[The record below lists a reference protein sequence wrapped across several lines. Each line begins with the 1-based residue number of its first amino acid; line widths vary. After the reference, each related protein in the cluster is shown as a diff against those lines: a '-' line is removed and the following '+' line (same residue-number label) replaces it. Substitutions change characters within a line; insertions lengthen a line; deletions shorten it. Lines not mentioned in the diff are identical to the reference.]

1 MTMKISLIT
10 HDIKIREALKV
21 LEKDLGVTFTESGV
35 PLSITKSNNQ
45 ETTIRYENNQ
55 GFIEYGETYHVYRA
69 VGLFV
74 QHMNEKNAD
83 FVLKETPLFDT
94 VGPMFDLSRNVVT
107 RVDEFKRMIRM
118 LALMGFNSAMLY
130 MEDTFEIKAYPYF
143 GYLRGRYTEK
153 EIKELDDY
161 AYQFGIELIPCIQT
175 LAHLDEFLKWE
186 EAAHLK
192 DTRGVLITEKD
203 VTYDF
208 LEQLI
213 TSATKPFRSQRIHI
227 GMDEAEDLGR
237 GHYLNEH
244 GYVSRLEIMTKHLE
258 RVTAITKALD
268 LDVMMWSD
276 MFIKL
281 ASESGD
287 NQYDVSLEISDDFK
301 DNIPNDVDLVY
312 WDYYHVEKDHYQAII
327 QKHKQLGRT
336 PVVAGGIW
344 MWNTFATKYD
354 FSLKASE
361 ALLQASKAEGVKE
374 VFVTLWGDDGFENN
388 FYSAMLGLQLF
399 AEHHYN
405 KVVDQDDWY
414 KRTKFCT
421 GIAAEKY
428 LLLQELDLVP
438 GVEEGGI
445 DQTNPSKFLL
455 WQDVLLGVFDQQLEG
470 LDLST
475 HYKNLEEK
483 IKSYRSPDEALDF
496 IWDVPEKVCAVLAKK
511 ALLGVR
517 LKKAYD
523 EKDVTELEKIANRDI
538 PEVME
543 KVKVLKN
550 AHKKQWYSL
559 NKPFGW
565 EVMDIRYGGVIA
577 RLETAEERVNDYL
590 SGELSLIDEL
600 EQERLPFN
608 KNIEE
613 QTGIGWST
621 YYYRM
626 ASPNVFF
633 HVLQIY

>member
-1 MTMKISLIT
+1 MKISLIENGLN
-10 HDIKIREALKV
+10 IVESLKV
-21 LEKDLGVTFTESGV
+21 LEEDLGVTFSQSGV
-35 PLSITKSNNQ
+35 PLTITKSKNK
-45 ETTIRYENNQ
+45 ETTIRYEN
-55 GFIEYGETYHVYRA
+55 GKGSIEYGETYHVYRA

-74 QHMNEKNAD
+74 QHLTEKEEG
-83 FVLKETPLFDT
+83 FFIQESPLFDT
-94 VGPMFDLSRNVVT
+94 VGPMFDLSRNVVM
-107 RVDEFKRMIRM
+107 RVDEFKRMIRK

-143 GYLRGRYTEK
+143 GYLRGRYTEQ
-153 EIKELDDY
+153 ELKELDDY

-192 DTRGVLITEKD
+192 DTRGVLLTGED

-208 LEQLI
+208 LEKLI
-213 TSATKPFRSQRIHI
+213 TAATKPFRSQRIHI

-237 GHYLNEH
+237 GHYLNQH
-244 GYVSRLEIMTKHLE
+244 GYTSRLEIMTEHLE
-258 RVTAITKALD
+258 KVTAITKALD

-287 NQYDVSLEISDDFK
+287 NQYDLSTEISEDFK
-301 DNIPNDVDLVY
+301 ENIPKEVDLVY
-312 WDYYHVEKDHYQAII
+312 WDYYHVEKEHYQTLI

-344 MWNTFATKYD
+344 VWNTFATKYD

-361 ALLQASKAEGVKE
+361 ALLQASKEEGVKD

-405 KVVDQDDWY
+405 QVVSQEDWY

-421 GIAAEKY
+421 GISAEKY
-428 LLLQELDLVP
+428 LLLAELDLVP

-455 WQDVLLGVFDQQLEG
+455 WQDVLLGVFDKHLEG

-475 HYKNLEEK
+475 HYEELEEK
-483 IKSYRSPDEALDF
+483 IKQHRSSDEALDF
-496 IWDVPEKVCAVLAKK
+496 IWDVPEKVSAVLAKK
-511 ALLGVR
+511 AMLGVR

-523 EKDVTELEKIANRDI
+523 EKDLSVLKTIANQVI
-538 PEVME
+538 PELIE
-543 KVKVLKN
+543 KVSTLK
-550 AHKKQWYSL
+550 ASHKKQWYTL

-565 EVMDIRYGGVIA
+565 EVMDIRYGGVVA
-577 RLETAEERVNDYL
+577 RLETAIERVNDYL
-590 SGELSLIDEL
+590 TGTLPFIDEL

-608 KNIEE
+608 ANLDK

>member
-1 MTMKISLIT
+1 MKIALSMDDLYVL
-10 HDIKIREALKV
+10 ESLKV
-21 LEKDLGVTFTESGV
+21 LEADLNVTFDESGI
-35 PLSITKSNNQ
+35 PLRITKSNDQ
-45 ETTIRYENNQ
+45 ETTIRYENSQ
-55 GFIEYGETYHVYRA
+55 GYIEYGETYHIFRA

-74 QHMNEKNAD
+74 QHLNEKKPH
-83 FVLKETPLFDT
+83 FVLKESPLFDT
-94 VGPMFDLSRNVVT
+94 IGPMFDLSRNVVM
-107 RVDEFKRMIRM
+107 RIDEFKRMLRK

-143 GYLRGRYTEK
+143 GYLRGRYTEQ
-153 EIKELDDY
+153 ELKELDDY
-161 AYQFGIELIPCIQT
+161 ANQFGIELIPCIQT

-186 EAAHLK
+186 EAAYLK
-192 DTRGVLITEKD
+192 DTRGVLLTDKD
-203 VTYDF
+203 TTYDF
-208 LEQLI
+208 LEKLI
-213 TSATKPFRSQRIHI
+213 TAATKPFRSQRVHI

-237 GHYLNEH
+237 GHYLNQH
-244 GYVSRLEIMTKHLE
+244 GYVSRLEIMTKHLDK
-258 RVTAITKALD
+258 VTAITEALD

-287 NQYDVSLEISDDFK
+287 NQYDVSLEISEDFK
-301 DNIPNDVDLVY
+301 ENIPEGVDLVY
-312 WDYYHVEKDHYQAII
+312 WDYYHVEKDHYKALI
-327 QKHKQLGRT
+327 QKHKQLGKT

-361 ALLQASKAEGVKE
+361 ALLNASKEEGVKE

-405 KVVDQDDWY
+405 AVVDQEDWY
-414 KRTKFCT
+414 KRTEFCT

-438 GVEEGGI
+438 GVEKGGV

-455 WQDVLLGVFDQQLEG
+455 WQDVLLGVFDKQLEG
-470 LDLST
+470 LDLSG
-475 HYKNLEEK
+475 HYKQLEEK
-483 IKSYRSPDEALDF
+483 IKNYRSPVETLDF
-496 IWDVPEKVCAVLAKK
+496 IWDVPEKVCAVLARK

-523 EKDVTELEKIANRDI
+523 EKDVVELERIANLDI
-538 PEVME
+538 PELME
-543 KVKVLKN
+543 KVKILK
-550 AHKKQWYSL
+550 ASHKKQWYTL

-565 EVMDIRYGGVIA
+565 EVMDIRYGGVLA
-577 RLETAEERVNDYL
+577 RLETANERVNDYL
-590 SGELSLIDEL
+590 SGILPLIDEL

-608 KNIEE
+608 AHIEE